1 MKPPLKLSSSNCVP
15 FRCDFFFTWKNYWLD
30 YIPSCQIVFGCLE
43 LKNKKLGDN
52 CVLSCFQLSVV
63 LRYLLGSLFQVN
75 MVLGDRCTFTFVEG
89 HANWNEGTT
98 CSAPWSEI
106 HVLASLGSE
115 FLERLQFGRGFFF
128 NPPHPD
134 LYRQSCWS
142 DVYRFTFFPY
152 IKKKLGS
159 SSFLVRNPTWFLQ
172 GHPFFLLHDV
182 CSLLVRE
189 INFVLVSYRI
199 MYWLKIIYIMRG
211 LQSLRN
217 NPIFFIY

>member
-1 MKPPLKLSSSNCVP
+1 MECNL
-15 FRCDFFFTWKNYWLD
+15 FY
-30 YIPSCQIVFGCLE
+30 IVFSPPFILFGVVTDVFNE
-43 LKNKKLGDN
+43 L
-52 CVLSCFQLSVV
+52 V
-63 LRYLLGSLFQVN
+63 LRYVHGSLFQVS
-75 MVLGDRCTFTFVEG
+75 MVLGDSCTYVCWSVCVYW
-89 HANWNEGTT
+89 NWNERTTYEGTT
-98 CSAPWSEI
+98 CSAPWRPDSC
-106 HVLASLGSE
+106 A
-115 FLERLQFGRGFFF
+115 GFTWFWIF
-128 NPPHPD
+128 RTTTIWPKLFIYLFIYPPLPD